1 MRRGS
6 RGSTAAIAN
15 SASCSALEH
24 TFLST
29 VQNVKETVNLP
40 GKPIDPAVRYGV
52 KDEDNIG
59 TVSGDSHFH
68 RSVPKSL
75 RSSGP
80 MLVKMAKRGQN
91 APDCACRVVIVDDTK
106 TMHIPLGSMMSGAAA
121 RR

>member
-1 MRRGS
+1 M
-6 RGSTAAIAN
+6 
-15 SASCSALEH
+15 EH

-29 VQNVKETVNLP
+29 VRNVKQTVNLP
-40 GKPIDPAVRYGV
+40 GKPSDLAIRYEV

-68 RSVPKSL
+68 RSVLRSV

-91 APDCACRVVIVDDTK
+91 AADCACRVEIVDDTK
-106 TMHIPLGSMMSGAAA
+106 TMHIPLGSTMSGTAAQ
-121 RR
+121 R